1 MARFYAQIC
10 TVAFL
15 IVTIGGFF
23 VGNSVTVAHGQA
35 VGNVDGMQLHLTY
48 VRDILDLI
56 LLAAFAYIG
65 FMANRRIGRIVTGVA
80 GVVLLIL
87 AVVGFLFVDTTRGS
101 RSFVDLH
108 FTLAINIFDLVV
120 GVLAILAALGTVE
133 DEGPTSIIRPA
144 SS

>member
-23 VGNSVTVAHGQA
+23 VGNAVTVAHGQA

-56 LLAAFAYIG
+56 LLAAFAYVG
-65 FMANRRIGRIVTGVA
+65 FMANRRIGRI
-80 GVVLLIL
+80 
-87 AVVGFLFVDTTRGS
+87 
-101 RSFVDLH
+101 
-108 FTLAINIFDLVV
+108 
-120 GVLAILAALGTVE
+120 VLAILAALGTVE